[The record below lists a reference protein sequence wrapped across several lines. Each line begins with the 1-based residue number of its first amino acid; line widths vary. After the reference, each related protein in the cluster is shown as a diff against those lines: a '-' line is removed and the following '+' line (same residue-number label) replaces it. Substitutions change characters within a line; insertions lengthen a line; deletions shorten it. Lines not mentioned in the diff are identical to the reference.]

1 MEQDNFNKNIQEK
14 FNFRTI
20 EPSETAWNKLDAMLT
35 LAAEKKQ
42 PKRFFWLSIAAS
54 FLLFSA
60 VGYVFF
66 QQNQK
71 GETTP
76 STEEI
81 VTSKIN
87 SESKTRKQNTEESSV
102 SSEKELAN
110 NTIKFNVLK
119 TKKST
124 TILPA
129 QKENPKLEIYETAV
143 LKQQQQEVTTYA
155 IKKES
160 AKQETKEVTY
170 NYTTPETLLAEV
182 QGQKI
187 VNNTILFKS
196 SLKVNPN
203 ELLQAVESELDK
215 TFKEKT
221 ITKLKQA
228 KSSFV
233 NRNYN

>member
-35 LAAEKKQ
+35 LAEEKKQ
-42 PKRFFWLSIAAS
+42 PKIFFWLSIAAT
-54 FLLFSA
+54 FILFTG

-66 QQNQK
+66 QQNEK
-71 GETTP
+71 TKLMP

-81 VTSKIN
+81 VTSKTN
-87 SESKTRKQNTEESSV
+87 SETETHKQNTEESNV
-102 SSEKELAN
+102 SSENELAN
-110 NTIKFNVLK
+110 NATISTTSK

-124 TILPA
+124 TILPT
-129 QKENPKLEIYETAV
+129 QNENSKLEVYEMAL
-143 LKQQQQEVTTYA
+143 LKQEEVITA
-155 IKKES
+155 NEIKKEGI
-160 AKQETKEVTY
+160 KQEIKEPTY
-170 NYTTPETLLAEV
+170 NYPTAETLLAEV
-182 QGQKI
+182 QGEKKPS
-187 VNNTILFKS
+187 NTVSFKS
-196 SLKVNPN
+196 SLRVNPN
-203 ELLQAVESELDK
+203 ELLQAVESELDQ

-228 KSSFV
+228 KSVFV

>member
-20 EPSETAWNKLDAMLT
+20 EPSVTAWNKLDAMLT
-35 LAAEKKQ
+35 LVEEKKQ
-42 PKRFFWLSIAAS
+42 PKIFFWLSIAAT
-54 FLLFSA
+54 FLLFMG

-66 QQNQK
+66 QQTK
-71 GETTP
+71 ETKLMP

-81 VTSKIN
+81 VTSKTN
-87 SESKTRKQNTEESSV
+87 SESETHKQNTEESSV
-102 SSEKELAN
+102 SFENELVDNAILSKTSE
-110 NTIKFNVLK
+110 

-124 TILPA
+124 TIHTT
-129 QKENPKLEIYETAV
+129 QKENSKLEVYETAL
-143 LKQQQQEVTTYA
+143 LKQQEFITVNEI
-155 IKKES
+155 IKEGI
-160 AKQETKEVTY
+160 KQEIKEHTY
-170 NYTTPETLLAEV
+170 NYTTPESLLAEV

-187 VNNTILFKS
+187 LSNTILFKS
-196 SLKVNPN
+196 SLKVNAN

-228 KSSFV
+228 KSAFV

>member
-35 LAAEKKQ
+35 VAAEKKQ
-42 PKRFFWLSIAAS
+42 PNRFFWLSIAAS
-54 FLLFSA
+54 FLLFSG

-66 QQNQK
+66 QQNKQSRL
-71 GETTP
+71 TP
-76 STEEI
+76 TTEEI
-81 VTSKIN
+81 VTSKTN
-87 SESKTRKQNTEESSV
+87 SETETHKQNTEESSV

-143 LKQQQQEVTTYA
+143 LKQQEVNTVNE
-155 IKKES
+155 IKKEGI
-160 AKQETKEVTY
+160 KQEIKEPNY
-170 NYTTPETLLAEV
+170 NYTSAETLLAQA
-182 QGQKI
+182 QGQKKPSNI
-187 VNNTILFKS
+187 ISFKS
-196 SLKVNPN
+196 TLRVNPN

-228 KSSFV
+228 KSAFV

>member
-35 LAAEKKQ
+35 VAAEKKQ
-42 PKRFFWLSIAAS
+42 PNRFFWLSIAAS

-76 STEEI
+76 TTEEI
-81 VTSKIN
+81 VTSKTN
-87 SESKTRKQNTEESSV
+87 SETETHKQNTEESSV
-102 SSEKELAN
+102 SFENELAN
-110 NTIKFNVLK
+110 NPTISTTSE

-124 TILPA
+124 TIHTA
-129 QKENPKLEIYETAV
+129 QKENSKLEVFETAV
-143 LKQQQQEVTTYA
+143 LKQQEVTKYA

-160 AKQETKEVTY
+160 AKQETKEQTY
-170 NYTTPETLLAEV
+170 NYTTPESLLAEV

-196 SLKVNPN
+196 SLKVNAN

-228 KSSFV
+228 KSVFV

>member
-14 FNFRTI
+14 FNIRTI

-35 LAAEKKQ
+35 VAAEKKQ
-42 PKRFFWLSIAAS
+42 PKRFFWLSIAAT
-54 FLLFSA
+54 FLLFSG

-66 QQNQK
+66 QQNEQSK
-71 GETTP
+71 LTP
-76 STEEI
+76 TTEEI
-81 VTSKIN
+81 VTTKAKP
-87 SESKTRKQNTEESSV
+87 ETETQKQNFEESSI

-124 TILPA
+124 TIHTA
-129 QKENPKLEIYETAV
+129 QKENTKLDVYETAL
-143 LKQQQQEVTTYA
+143 LKQELVTVNE
-155 IKKES
+155 IKKEGI
-160 AKQETKEVTY
+160 KQEIKEPTY

-182 QGQKI
+182 QGQKKPSNI
-187 VNNTILFKS
+187 ISFKS
-196 SLKVNPN
+196 TLRVNPN

-228 KSSFV
+228 KSAFV

>member
-35 LAAEKKQ
+35 LAEEKKQ
-42 PKRFFWLSIAAS
+42 PKIFFWLSIAAT
-54 FLLFSA
+54 FLLFTG

-66 QQNQK
+66 QQNEK
-71 GETTP
+71 TKLMP

-81 VTSKIN
+81 VTSKTN
-87 SESKTRKQNTEESSV
+87 SETETHKQSMKESSV
-102 SSEKELAN
+102 SSENELAN
-110 NTIKFNVLK
+110 NATIS
-119 TKKST
+119 TTSESKKST
-124 TILPA
+124 TIHTA
-129 QKENPKLEIYETAV
+129 QKENTKLDVYETAL
-143 LKQQQQEVTTYA
+143 LKQEVITA
-155 IKKES
+155 NEIKKEGI
-160 AKQETKEVTY
+160 KQEIKETTF

-182 QGQKI
+182 QGEKKPS
-187 VNNTILFKS
+187 NTVSFKS
-196 SLKVNPN
+196 SLRVNPN
-203 ELLQAVESELDK
+203 ELLQAVESELDQ

-228 KSSFV
+228 KSVFV

>member
-14 FNFRTI
+14 FNLRTI

-35 LAAEKKQ
+35 VAAEKKQ
-42 PKRFFWLSIAAS
+42 PKQFFWLSIAAS
-54 FLLFSA
+54 FLVFSG

-66 QQNQK
+66 QQNEK
-71 GETTP
+71 TKLMP

-81 VTSKIN
+81 VTSKTN
-87 SESKTRKQNTEESSV
+87 SETQKQKQNFEESSV

-110 NTIKFNVLK
+110 NTIKFNVLE

-124 TILPA
+124 TIHTA
-129 QKENPKLEIYETAV
+129 QKENHKLEIYETAI
-143 LKQQQQEVTTYA
+143 LKQQEVTTYA

-160 AKQETKEVTY
+160 AKQETKEGTY
-170 NYTTPETLLAEV
+170 NYITPESLLAEV

-187 VNNTILFKS
+187 LNNTILFKS
-196 SLKVNPN
+196 SLKVNAN

-228 KSSFV
+228 KSAFV

>member
-14 FNFRTI
+14 FNYRTI

-54 FLLFSA
+54 FLLFSG

-66 QQNQK
+66 QQNEK
-71 GETTP
+71 TKLMP

-81 VTSKIN
+81 VTSKTN
-87 SESKTRKQNTEESSV
+87 LETETEKQNLEESSV

-110 NTIKFNVLK
+110 NPIKFSASE

-124 TILPA
+124 SIHTVH
-129 QKENPKLEIYETAV
+129 KENSKLEIYETAV
-143 LKQQQQEVTTYA
+143 LKQQEVTKYA

-182 QGQKI
+182 QGQKKLSNI
-187 VNNTILFKS
+187 GSFKS
-196 SLKVNPN
+196 TLRVNPN

-228 KSSFV
+228 KSAFV

>member
-35 LAAEKKQ
+35 LAEEKKQ
-42 PKRFFWLSIAAS
+42 PKIFFWLSIAAT
-54 FLLFSA
+54 FLLFMG

-66 QQNQK
+66 QQNEK
-71 GETTP
+71 TKLMP

-81 VTSKIN
+81 VKSKTN
-87 SESKTRKQNTEESSV
+87 SETEIQKQNTKESSV
-102 SSEKELAN
+102 SFENELAN
-110 NTIKFNVLK
+110 NATISTTLE

-124 TILPA
+124 TIHTA
-129 QKENPKLEIYETAV
+129 QKENTKLDVYETSL
-143 LKQQQQEVTTYA
+143 LKQEVITA
-155 IKKES
+155 NEIKKEGI
-160 AKQETKEVTY
+160 KQEIKETTF

-182 QGQKI
+182 QGEKKPS
-187 VNNTILFKS
+187 NTVSFKS
-196 SLKVNPN
+196 SLRVNPN
-203 ELLQAVESELDK
+203 ELLQAVESELDQ

-228 KSSFV
+228 KSVFV

>member
-1 MEQDNFNKNIQEK
+1 MEQDNFKKNIQEK

-35 LAAEKKQ
+35 VAAEKKQ
-42 PKRFFWLSIAAS
+42 PNRFFWLSIAAS
-54 FLLFSA
+54 FLLFSG

-66 QQNQK
+66 QQNKQSRL
-71 GETTP
+71 TP
-76 STEEI
+76 TTEEI
-81 VTSKIN
+81 VTSKTN
-87 SESKTRKQNTEESSV
+87 SETETHKQNTEESSV
-102 SSEKELAN
+102 SFENELAN
-110 NTIKFNVLK
+110 NTTISTTSE

-124 TILPA
+124 TIHTA
-129 QKENPKLEIYETAV
+129 QKENTKLDVYETAL
-143 LKQQQQEVTTYA
+143 LKQELVTVNE
-155 IKKES
+155 IKKEGI
-160 AKQETKEVTY
+160 KQEIKEPAY

-196 SLKVNPN
+196 SLKVNAN
-203 ELLQAVESELDK
+203 ELLQAVESELDQ

>member
-20 EPSETAWNKLDAMLT
+20 EPSDTAWNKLDAMLT

-54 FLLFSA
+54 FLLFSG

-66 QQNQK
+66 QQNEQSK
-71 GETTP
+71 LTP
-76 STEEI
+76 TTEEI
-81 VTSKIN
+81 VTTKAK
-87 SESKTRKQNTEESSV
+87 SETETQKQNTEESSV
-102 SSEKELAN
+102 SSKNELAN
-110 NTIKFNVLK
+110 NAILSKTSE

-124 TILPA
+124 TILPT
-129 QKENPKLEIYETAV
+129 QKENSKLEVYNTV
-143 LKQQQQEVTTYA
+143 PLKQQEVITVNE
-155 IKKES
+155 IKKEGI
-160 AKQETKEVTY
+160 KQEIKEPTF

-182 QGQKI
+182 QGQKKSG
-187 VNNTILFKS
+187 NTNTFKS
-196 SLKVNPN
+196 SLRVNPN
-203 ELLQAVESELDK
+203 ELLEAVESELDK

-228 KSSFV
+228 KSAFV

>member
-35 LAAEKKQ
+35 LAEEKKQ
-42 PKRFFWLSIAAS
+42 PKIFFWLSIAAT
-54 FLLFSA
+54 FILFTG

-66 QQNQK
+66 QQNEK
-71 GETTP
+71 TKLMP

-81 VTSKIN
+81 VTSKTN
-87 SESKTRKQNTEESSV
+87 SETETHKQSTEESSV
-102 SSEKELAN
+102 SYENELAN
-110 NTIKFNVLK
+110 NATIS
-119 TKKST
+119 TTSESKKST
-124 TILPA
+124 TIYTA
-129 QKENPKLEIYETAV
+129 QKENTKLDVYETAL
-143 LKQQQQEVTTYA
+143 LKQEVITA
-155 IKKES
+155 NEIKKEGI
-160 AKQETKEVTY
+160 KQEIKETTF

-182 QGQKI
+182 QGEKKPS
-187 VNNTILFKS
+187 NTVSFKS
-196 SLKVNPN
+196 SLRVNPN

-228 KSSFV
+228 KSAFV

>member
-35 LAAEKKQ
+35 VATEKKQ

-54 FLLFSA
+54 FLLFSG

-66 QQNQK
+66 QQNEK
-71 GETTP
+71 TKLMP

-81 VTSKIN
+81 VTTKGTSK
-87 SESKTRKQNTEESSV
+87 SETQKQNSGRINV
-102 SSEKELAN
+102 SSENELAN
-110 NTIKFNVLK
+110 NATISTTLE
-119 TKKST
+119 TKKSA
-124 TILPA
+124 IIYPA
-129 QKENPKLEIYETAV
+129 QKENPKLEIYETAI
-143 LKQQQQEVTTYA
+143 LKQQEVTTYA

-160 AKQETKEVTY
+160 AKQEIKEATY
-170 NYTTPETLLAEV
+170 NYTTPESLLAEV

-187 VNNTILFKS
+187 LNNTILFKS
-196 SLKVNPN
+196 SLKVNAN

>member
-20 EPSETAWNKLDAMLT
+20 EPSETSWNKLDAMLT
-35 LAAEKKQ
+35 LAEEKKQ
-42 PKRFFWLSIAAS
+42 PKIFFWLSIAAT
-54 FLLFSA
+54 FILFTG

-66 QQNQK
+66 QQNEK
-71 GETTP
+71 TKLMP

-81 VTSKIN
+81 VKSKTN
-87 SESKTRKQNTEESSV
+87 SETETHKQSMKESSV
-102 SSEKELAN
+102 SSENELAN
-110 NTIKFNVLK
+110 NATIS
-119 TKKST
+119 TTSESKKST
-124 TILPA
+124 TIYTA
-129 QKENPKLEIYETAV
+129 QKENSKLEVYETAL
-143 LKQQQQEVTTYA
+143 LKQEEVITVNE

-170 NYTTPETLLAEV
+170 NYTTPESLLAEV
-182 QGQKI
+182 QGQKKLSNI
-187 VNNTILFKS
+187 GSFKS
-196 SLKVNPN
+196 TLRVNPN
-203 ELLQAVESELDK
+203 ELLQAVESELDQ

-228 KSSFV
+228 KSAFV

>member
-35 LAAEKKQ
+35 LAEEKKQ
-42 PKRFFWLSIAAS
+42 PKIFFWLSIAAT
-54 FLLFSA
+54 FILFTC

-66 QQNQK
+66 QQNEK
-71 GETTP
+71 TKLMP

-81 VTSKIN
+81 VTSKTN
-87 SESKTRKQNTEESSV
+87 SETETHKQSTEESSV
-102 SSEKELAN
+102 SYENELAN
-110 NTIKFNVLK
+110 KATIS
-119 TKKST
+119 TTSESKKST
-124 TILPA
+124 TIYTA
-129 QKENPKLEIYETAV
+129 QKENTKLDVYETAL
-143 LKQQQQEVTTYA
+143 LKQEVITA
-155 IKKES
+155 NEIKKEGI
-160 AKQETKEVTY
+160 KQEIKETTF

-182 QGQKI
+182 QGEKKPS
-187 VNNTILFKS
+187 NTVSFKS
-196 SLKVNPN
+196 SLRVNPN

-228 KSSFV
+228 KSVFV

>member
-42 PKRFFWLSIAAS
+42 PKIFFWLSIAAT
-54 FLLFSA
+54 FILFTG

-66 QQNQK
+66 QQNEK
-71 GETTP
+71 TKLMP

-81 VTSKIN
+81 VKSKTN
-87 SESKTRKQNTEESSV
+87 SETETHKQSMKESSV
-102 SSEKELAN
+102 SSENELAN
-110 NTIKFNVLK
+110 NTIKFSASE
-119 TKKST
+119 TKKSVT
-124 TILPA
+124 FNTA
-129 QKENPKLEIYETAV
+129 QNENSKLEVYETV
-143 LKQQQQEVTTYA
+143 LIKQEVVTVNE
-155 IKKES
+155 IKKEGI
-160 AKQETKEVTY
+160 KQEIKEATY

-182 QGQKI
+182 QGQKKPSNI
-187 VNNTILFKS
+187 SSFKS
-196 SLKVNPN
+196 TLRVNPN
-203 ELLQAVESELDK
+203 ELLQTVESELDQ

-228 KSSFV
+228 KSAFV

>member
-14 FNFRTI
+14 FNFRII

-35 LAAEKKQ
+35 LAEEKKQ
-42 PKRFFWLSIAAS
+42 PKIFFWLSIAAT
-54 FLLFSA
+54 FILFTGVA
-60 VGYVFF
+60 YVFL
-66 QQNQK
+66 QQNE
-71 GETTP
+71 ETKLMP

-87 SESKTRKQNTEESSV
+87 SESKTQKQNLEESSV

-124 TILPA
+124 TIHTA
-129 QKENPKLEIYETAV
+129 QKENTKLDVYETAL
-143 LKQQQQEVTTYA
+143 LKQELVTVNV
-155 IKKES
+155 IKKEGI
-160 AKQETKEVTY
+160 KQEIKEPTY

-182 QGQKI
+182 QGQKKPSNI
-187 VNNTILFKS
+187 ISFKS
-196 SLKVNPN
+196 TLRVNPN

-228 KSSFV
+228 KSAFV

>member
-42 PKRFFWLSIAAS
+42 PNRFFWLSIASS
-54 FLLFSA
+54 FLLFSG

-66 QQNQK
+66 QQNKQSRL
-71 GETTP
+71 TP
-76 STEEI
+76 TTEEI
-81 VTSKIN
+81 VTSKTN
-87 SESKTRKQNTEESSV
+87 SETETHKQNTEESSV

-110 NTIKFNVLK
+110 NTIKFSASE
-119 TKKST
+119 TKKSVT
-124 TILPA
+124 FNTA
-129 QKENPKLEIYETAV
+129 QNENSKLEVYETV
-143 LKQQQQEVTTYA
+143 LLKQEVVTVNE
-155 IKKES
+155 IKKEGI
-160 AKQETKEVTY
+160 KQEIKEPTY

-182 QGQKI
+182 QGQKKSSNI
-187 VNNTILFKS
+187 SSFKS
-196 SLKVNPN
+196 TLRVNPN

-228 KSSFV
+228 KSAFV